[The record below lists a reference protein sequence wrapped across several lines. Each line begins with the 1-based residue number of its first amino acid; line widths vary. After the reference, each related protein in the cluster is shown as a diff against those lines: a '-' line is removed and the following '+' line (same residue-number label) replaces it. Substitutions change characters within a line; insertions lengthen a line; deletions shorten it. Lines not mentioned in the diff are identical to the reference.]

1 MLICFPTKT
10 EEIIAQKYVE
20 MDTRLHM
27 IIFGHIRLGTNA
39 TMETRFQEMAVTTR
53 AGKSKVFTV
62 LEAELIIIVM
72 VVTLPRV
79 IGAGGLTPA
88 LQSVEIGGILIQV
101 SSAMMAI
108 ELMEMDAVEHVS

>member
-1 MLICFPTKT
+1 MMF
-10 EEIIAQKYVE
+10 
-20 MDTRLHM
+20 
-27 IIFGHIRLGTNA
+27 FGHIRLGTNA

-62 LEAELIIIVM
+62 LEAELIGIVIMVTLTPPWVIIV
-72 VVTLPRV
+72 
-79 IGAGGLTPA
+79 GGLTPA

-108 ELMEMDAVEHVS
+108 MLMEMDAVPHVS